1 MVVLDDVLEMH
12 STIRALEERQRTII
26 RLAQEFMKEA
36 ESIGD
41 VIETLR
47 HDYEALKQ
55 KAKEE

>member
-12 STIRALEERQRTII
+12 STLRILEERQR
-26 RLAQEFMKEA
+26 RLAQLAQEFMKEA

-41 VIETLR
+41 VIITLR
-47 HDYEALKQ
+47 SDYEGLKK